1 MEIQGYN
8 ISMIR
13 GDTETIKISCKD
25 AQGVGVPLEDGDTFV
40 FYS

>member
-13 GDTETIKISCKD
+13 GDTETIKVETPTVIEVK
-25 AQGVGVPLEDGDTFV
+25 E
-40 FYS
+40 